1 MSEVW
6 RALVGSDVRTD
17 QGSPDPAFRGRTY
30 AIPFER
36 VWAVALAIADG
47 GLRGWKVVRS
57 DDVGGVLEAEVVS
70 AIGKRVSDV
79 RVKVGLDSNA
89 QTRVDAQASERK
101 SSVELGG
108 NRRRVKRFMAAL
120 DQQLGAA
127 PTQILLERRR
137 LARSVAGDTIEQ
149 HAIAVSQRKG

>member
-17 QGSPDPAFRGRTY
+17 QGSPDPSLRGRTY
-30 AIPFER
+30 AISFER
-36 VWAVALAIADG
+36 VWAVALAVADG

-57 DDVGGVLEAEVVS
+57 DDVRGLLEAEAQS
-70 AIGKRVSDV
+70 SITKRISDV
-79 RVKVGLDSNA
+79 RIKVGLDSNG

-101 SSVELGG
+101 SAVELGG

-120 DQQLGAA
+120 DQQLGAN

-137 LARSVAGDTIEQ
+137 LARSVDHDTIE
-149 HAIAVSQRKG
+149 HAIAVSQRRR